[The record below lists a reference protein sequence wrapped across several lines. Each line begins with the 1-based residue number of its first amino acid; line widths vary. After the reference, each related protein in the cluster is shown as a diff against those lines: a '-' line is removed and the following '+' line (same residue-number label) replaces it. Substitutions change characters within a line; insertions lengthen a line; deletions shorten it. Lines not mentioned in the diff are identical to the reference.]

1 MRIRILGS
9 IAAALLVAGAS
20 GCGGDSVD
28 CSEDQVEV
36 AYLGTSN
43 DRVECHPIPAV
54 CGGTAAC
61 AVQDCIA
68 AMYGL
73 CQSPAIGVGCSDT
86 FPPTI
91 ISCNE

>member
-1 MRIRILGS
+1 MRIGS
-9 IAAALLVAGAS
+9 PGRIAAGLLVAVLA
-20 GCGGDSVD
+20 GCGGSDE

-43 DRVECHPIPAV
+43 DRTECHPIPAE
-54 CGGTAAC
+54 CGGMAEC
-61 AVQDCIA
+61 AVQECIA

-73 CQSPAIGVGCSDT
+73 CEAPAIGVGCSDT